1 MPDRNLFRLSA
12 TLLFAGVLASLISG
26 FFHPDQVPANDHAA
40 VFAEYATSRMW
51 IAVHLGQFIGMAG
64 IIAGLIALPRALDAK
79 TSKSGR
85 LSAVAAIV
93 ALSLYGV
100 LQAVDGVALK
110 HAVDSWMS
118 APEAEKPARFAS
130 AETIR
135 WLEWAIRS
143 YQSYMLGIAFILMGT
158 MIIRARRITMFIG
171 YLMGVSGLAY
181 LAQGWIIG
189 SIGFSPTNSMPTLL
203 GIVSVLVWSIWLL
216 VVAWL
221 QGEASPSRTS

>member
-1 MPDRNLFRLSA
+1 MLDRNLFRLSA
-12 TLLFAGVLASLISG
+12 TLLFASVLVSMLSG

-40 VFAEYATSRMW
+40 VFADYAASHVW

-64 IIAGLIALPRALDAK
+64 IIAGLIALPHALDAK

-85 LSAVAAIV
+85 LGAVAAIV

-118 APEAEKPARFAS
+118 APEVEKPARFAS

-135 WLEWAIRS
+135 WLEWAVRS
-143 YQSYMLGIAFILMGT
+143 YQSYMLGIALILMGT
-158 MIIRARRITMFIG
+158 MIIRTHKITIFVG

-189 SIGFSPTNSMPTLL
+189 SVGFSPTNSMPTLL

-221 QGEASPSRTS
+221 QGETSPSRTS

>member
-1 MPDRNLFRLSA
+1 MIAICSAFRPRCCSR
-12 TLLFAGVLASLISG
+12 ASLYRLLSG

-40 VFAEYATSRMW
+40 VFADYAASHVW

-64 IIAGLIALPRALDAK
+64 IIAGLIALPHALDAK

-85 LSAVAAIV
+85 LGAVAAIV

-118 APEAEKPARFAS
+118 APEVEKPARFAS

-135 WLEWAIRS
+135 WLEWAVRS
-143 YQSYMLGIAFILMGT
+143 YQSYMLGIALILMGA
-158 MIIRARRITMFIG
+158 MIIRTHKITNIRRLSDGGFGACVSCAGLDHRLGRILTNEFNTYTAWNCLRSGLEHLAAGRRVAARRNQS
-171 YLMGVSGLAY
+171 LS
-181 LAQGWIIG
+181 
-189 SIGFSPTNSMPTLL
+189 N
-203 GIVSVLVWSIWLL
+203 
-216 VVAWL
+216 
-221 QGEASPSRTS
+221 